1 MYLQKWGNR
10 KFALFPKGL
19 YLELLAFS
27 TEDFETTGFV
37 RSRQEFCYDRDVGC
51 FWNSGDVLGVRC
63 SGRAHM

>member
-37 RSRQEFCYDRDVGC
+37 NFFVTITMLPV
-51 FWNSGDVLGVRC
+51 SGIQVTCLV
-63 SGRAHM
+63 